1 MSIIL
6 KLFYIFFKVGLFG
19 FGGGYVILPMIFQE
33 IQKLGIMSASEFS
46 DVVALSN
53 ITPGPIA
60 INAATYVGFKAAGI
74 PGAITAT
81 IAVSLP
87 SFIIITIII
96 VFLNKFRKS
105 QTVGAILEGIKPA
118 TVGLIA
124 STVVFFSQTSLFKE
138 GFFSL
143 DMFDSPLSYVSI
155 PAVLIFSVS
164 IFLTQK
170 FKIGPIVI
178 TLLGGV
184 LGILI
189 I

>member
-1 MSIIL
+1 MSLIL

-60 INAATYVGFKAAGI
+60 INAATYVGYRTAGI
-74 PGAITAT
+74 PGAISAT
-81 IAVSLP
+81 IGVAMP

-96 VFLNKFRKS
+96 AFLNKFRKS
-105 QTVGAILEGIKPA
+105 ETVRAVLEGIKPA

-138 GFFSL
+138 GFFNL
-143 DMFDSPLSYVSI
+143 DMFNSPLSYVSI
-155 PAVLIFSVS
+155 PAIIIFSVS
-164 IFLTQK
+164 IFLTLK
-170 FKIGPIVI
+170 FKIGPITI
-178 TLLGGV
+178 TLLGAV